1 MSKTAIRGAVLTFT
15 QDPFFHEKDKCY
27 SFLPDALVIIDQGLI
42 ESVSPY
48 EAEKAEGL
56 AVEEYPGS
64 IICPGF
70 IDCHLHFPQTQMI
83 GAFGEEFIEWL
94 NTYTFV
100 AEQDFADPAHAARVA
115 DVFLRELIRSGTTT
129 ASVYCTVHPQAAE
142 AFFEASNRLNTR
154 MIAGKVLMDRNC
166 PEALQDTP
174 ERGYE
179 DAPRLLEKGHTKG
192 RQLYAV
198 TPRFAPTSGREQL
211 KAAARLWH
219 EHPGTYLQ
227 THLSENV
234 GELAWVKEL
243 FPESKSYLNVYESY
257 ELFGPRSIFGHCV
270 HLGDEDFSSF
280 NQAGA
285 TMAHC
290 PTSNLFLGSGL
301 FHLNQAKN
309 PSRPVKTGLGT
320 DVGGGTS
327 FSMLQTLN
335 EAHKSRPS

>member
-1 MSKTAIRGAVLTFT
+1 M
-15 QDPFFHEKDKCY
+15 
-27 SFLPDALVIIDQGLI
+27 IIDQGLI

-83 GAFGEEFIEWL
+83 GAFGEELIEWL

-115 DVFLRELIRSGTTT
+115 DVFLRELLRSGTTT
-129 ASVYCTVHPQAAE
+129 ASVYCTVHPQSAE
-142 AFFEASNRLNTR
+142 AVFEASNRLNTR

-179 DAPRLLEKGHTKG
+179 DSRRLLGKWHNKG

-198 TPRFAPTSGREQL
+198 TPRFSPTSRRKQL
-211 KAAARLWH
+211 KAPARLWH
-219 EHPGTYLQ
+219 DHPGTYLQ
-227 THLSENV
+227 THLRETV
-234 GELAWVKEL
+234 GELA
-243 FPESKSYLNVYESY
+243 
-257 ELFGPRSIFGHCV
+257 
-270 HLGDEDFSSF
+270 
-280 NQAGA
+280 
-285 TMAHC
+285 
-290 PTSNLFLGSGL
+290 
-301 FHLNQAKN
+301 
-309 PSRPVKTGLGT
+309 
-320 DVGGGTS
+320 
-327 FSMLQTLN
+327 
-335 EAHKSRPS
+335 